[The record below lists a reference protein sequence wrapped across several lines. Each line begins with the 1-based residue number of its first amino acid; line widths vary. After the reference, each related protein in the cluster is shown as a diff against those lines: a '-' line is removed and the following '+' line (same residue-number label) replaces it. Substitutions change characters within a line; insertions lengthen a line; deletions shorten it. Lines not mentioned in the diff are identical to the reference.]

1 MIHPIMTTLKLSWPV
16 ISGEANSSFLNIVS
30 SVRSPIQHS
39 TLTNLRNQSAWG
51 QTDTGGIAENEL
63 RSPNAMRSQ
72 SRRPLSFHIRSR
84 VTPHGRGSIFL
95 SLGYVE
101 AEYFTPR
108 LLSVSPIVYVVR
120 TRWTGQASDPDGT
133 FCLCCF
139 R

>member
-72 SRRPLSFHIRSR
+72 SRRPLSFHIRSP
-84 VTPHGRGSIFL
+84 VTPHGGGSIFL

-101 AEYFTPR
+101 AEYFTPKVA
-108 LLSVSPIVYVVR
+108 VSLTHSLR